1 MLLLYDAKLVSFIK
15 TVVEFSLTAVLVCVG
30 LLKDSAVSL
39 VVHIVEVYKGKLVK
53 LVGQIITL
61 TSSF

>member
-30 LLKDSAVSL
+30 LLKDSSL
-39 VVHIVEVYKGKLVK
+39 RLVMHIVEVYKGKLVK